1 MAMSSGEANRT
12 SSEAVFEQYRSRIHR
27 HIRSLVRNQADAEDL
42 TQETFLRAHRS
53 LGSLKEPAALG
64 VWLYRI
70 ATHVCYD
77 FLRRTSRQPLQ
88 ADDAA
93 GRLEE
98 LAVEGPS
105 MEQLVEKAEMIA
117 CGEKFLD
124 RLPDGYRTVILL
136 HDLLGLSSSEIALL
150 LRCTPGSVKIRLHR
164 ARARFRAAL
173 EAGCEFY
180 RNERG
185 TLVGEPKPRIR

>member
-1 MAMSSGEANRT
+1 MPPEG
-12 SSEAVFEQYRSRIHR
+12 SR
-27 HIRSLVRNQADAEDL
+27 
-42 TQETFLRAHRS
+42 
-53 LGSLKEPAALG
+53 
-64 VWLYRI
+64 
-70 ATHVCYD
+70 
-77 FLRRTSRQPLQ
+77 
-88 ADDAA
+88 
-93 GRLEE
+93 
-98 LAVEGPS
+98 S